1 MILASKIFLEAIG
14 CLKGAQEAPD
24 LPLAVAPDRNW
35 IWTSWG
41 PSRGSKSTPHAF
53 SSLGAPVGECNFLL
67 PFSWCNLEPP
77 KSVNS
82 KRRSLPFHWLLIQ
95 QKLWYLQIHSYWISS
110 RNGMSKLTIKKY
122 GSILM
127 WCLVKRNTRRYHSGI
142 FTKTQKIVH

>member
-1 MILASKIFLEAIG
+1 MYGPHLLLLTNFDLAPPSRGYSTDQSQFYRILLRDPLVGWVVQKNFSNKSCCPYMILVSKIFLVAIG

-77 KSVNS
+77 Y
-82 KRRSLPFHWLLIQ
+82 RTC
-95 QKLWYLQIHSYWISS
+95 
-110 RNGMSKLTIKKY
+110 TIFV
-122 GSILM
+122 
-127 WCLVKRNTRRYHSGI
+127 CLRLALS
-142 FTKTQKIVH
+142 